1 MFLTT
6 KGNVPLLQKTIFNG
20 SLDALDGDVSNVK
33 VSDIC
38 LFSKWKGT
46 LNIILVLNE
55 ILSVK

>member
-38 LFSKWKGT
+38 LFSK
-46 LNIILVLNE
+46 
-55 ILSVK
+55 